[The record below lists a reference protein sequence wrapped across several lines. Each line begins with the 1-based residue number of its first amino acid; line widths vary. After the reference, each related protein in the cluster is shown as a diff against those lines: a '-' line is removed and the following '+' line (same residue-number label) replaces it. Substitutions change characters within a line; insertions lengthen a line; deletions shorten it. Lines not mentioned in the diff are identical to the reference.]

1 MIVSI
6 KQLPP
11 AEVPPSREKTNWDFS
26 NVATDPCECI
36 ACGRSLLSGERTA
49 CEPCKK
55 LAHEA
60 LTNPVALAQLRA
72 LAYAD

>member
-1 MIVSI
+1 MS
-6 KQLPP
+6 KPLPTYR
-11 AEVPPSREKTNWDFS
+11 ERTNFDLSSVPTETG
-26 NVATDPCECI
+26 ECI
-36 ACGRSLLSGERTA
+36 ACGVALLSGGRTA

-72 LAYAD
+72 MAYAD

>member
-1 MIVSI
+1 VS
-6 KQLPP
+6 KPLPTYRERTNFDLSHVP
-11 AEVPPSREKTNWDFS
+11 AETG
-26 NVATDPCECI
+26 ECI
-36 ACGRSLLSGERTA
+36 ACGRALLRGERTA

-72 LAYAD
+72 MAYAD

>member
-1 MIVSI
+1 MS
-6 KQLPP
+6 KPLPTYRERTNFDLSHVP
-11 AEVPPSREKTNWDFS
+11 AETG
-26 NVATDPCECI
+26 ECI
-36 ACGRSLLSGERTA
+36 ACGRALLSGERTAA

-72 LAYAD
+72 MAYAD

>member
-1 MIVSI
+1 MS
-6 KQLPP
+6 KPLPTYRERTNFDLSHVP
-11 AEVPPSREKTNWDFS
+11 AETG
-26 NVATDPCECI
+26 ECI
-36 ACGRSLLSGERTA
+36 ACGRALLSGERIA

-72 LAYAD
+72 MAYAD